1 MQNSKQSAVLTAGHA
16 ESSSSGTVPCKA
28 GRFKKPAA
36 LLGPYPRCK
45 RQEEPL
51 QTDLSTL
58 DAIQEMVA
66 SDLFSKAN
74 VQNRLSLMKTL
85 QGLHGFGWA
94 EMAFYLCSRDRSLT
108 IIVSAVEKDLFVFNA
123 GVAGSSPAPKIHYT
137 YFGHVVA
144 LR

>member
-1 MQNSKQSAVLTAGHA
+1 MQNSKQSAVLPAGHA

-66 SDLFSKAN
+66 NKEVLGNLIDPLIGNS
-74 VQNRLSLMKTL
+74 R
-85 QGLHGFGWA
+85 
-94 EMAFYLCSRDRSLT
+94 AFL
-108 IIVSAVEKDLFVFNA
+108 EKNC
-123 GVAGSSPAPKIHYT
+123 
-137 YFGHVVA
+137 
-144 LR
+144 